1 MVFCVTCE
9 KPIRNPANPSTER
22 IEPLDVDMISMSAN
36 ASTELSE
43 FPHVDNIS
51 EPANPST
58 ELPELP
64 DGDNRADSETISIL
78 NAFSIDEFINF

>member
-1 MVFCVTCE
+1 MLPSSLVLFLISIMEVCVTCE
-9 KPIRNPANPSTER
+9 KPIRKPANPSTDCL
-22 IEPLDVDMISMSAN
+22 EPIDVDISMSAT

-43 FPHVDNIS
+43 FPHVDNIF

-64 DGDNRADSETISIL
+64 DGDNRAVS
-78 NAFSIDEFINF
+78 